1 MCQSNRPLDF
11 DQVLMNLINLL
22 LRPNIHT
29 TNNFFLEKKN
39 ILFRCQ
45 HKIKTFFYFF
55 IFMLRQ
61 VIFLIGY
68 QKYEYIFGFFSFSYK
83 QTHLI

>member
-45 HKIKTFFYFF
+45 HKIKTFFYFHAKTS
-55 IFMLRQ
+55 
-61 VIFLIGY
+61 IFLIGY